1 MREQTLNTVNAVYG
15 HCSHCEELNFKEA
28 GSKSYRHA
36 VAMLWECSLGW
47 LGESKNIPKSDG
59 ERIMAVLSEL
69 TEITQSKV
77 SRIILPQG
85 LIEQIDYLLTE
96 LMWNYLVIWERE

>member
-1 MREQTLNTVNAVYG
+1 
-15 HCSHCEELNFKEA
+15 
-28 GSKSYRHA
+28 
-36 VAMLWECSLGW
+36 
-47 LGESKNIPKSDG
+47 
-59 ERIMAVLSEL
+59 MAVLSEL

-96 LMWNYLVIWERE
+96 LM